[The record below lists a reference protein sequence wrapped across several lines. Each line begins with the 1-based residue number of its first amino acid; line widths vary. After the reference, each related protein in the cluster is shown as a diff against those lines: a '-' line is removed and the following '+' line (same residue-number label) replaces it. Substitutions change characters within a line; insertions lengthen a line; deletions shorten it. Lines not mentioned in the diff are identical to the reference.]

1 MSDQSLEIKD
11 RSSEKDSNFISFG
24 KTSRK
29 FSQSRVIKIIVKGKV
44 IYIINIILQPFP
56 CNQRATLT
64 FFDKMGKDQISGGLN
79 GSRKDALS

>member
-1 MSDQSLEIKD
+1 M
-11 RSSEKDSNFISFG
+11 
-24 KTSRK
+24 
-29 FSQSRVIKIIVKGKV
+29 KIIVKGEV